1 MRPSPPVVA
10 AFLIALVFSALPR
23 LPARAQAAQSPGSE
37 TAGRLTLSTKS
48 PDAKTEFWKGMENW
62 QTGAYTS
69 ATRHFRRAHEM
80 DKDFALARLLAM
92 GDRGAGDNPVERDRA
107 VADAARQSAEEGL
120 FALMWRE
127 KSFGNPARTKAML
140 AAAMQLMPNEPSVAV
155 EWLWISSGEAKDAK
169 VALDS
174 ARVWR
179 TRFANYA
186 PVVFP
191 ISFLDLAVGDTAG
204 ALRAAEEYTRLAP
217 GTGAAFGNYGFLLQ
231 QVGRYDEAEA
241 QYRKGM
247 VLSTHPDYGWDPSGA
262 LAEMYML
269 RGRYTDA
276 RAVTTQA
283 LARATDAG
291 DSALYLSQLAGTHFA
306 TGDSR
311 RGLQL
316 LEQAR
321 QKSPTVGSS
330 QNPQPL
336 DYILAEANAIYGDP
350 NTMRSYLG
358 RIRAQN
364 ATDSAILAA
373 NYAFDYAYAGQLDSA
388 MAYSD
393 RLEKFTTVPWTGG
406 WAHRGRGVA
415 LAIAKQC
422 ARAQGELTQAAG
434 AASPQVRLAR
444 AECELQSGNRTA
456 ALALRDQAMTSLDFA
471 IFGPASV
478 RERVRLA
485 QMK

>member
-217 GTGAAFGNYGFLLQ
+217 GTGAAFGNYGFLL
-231 QVGRYDEAEA
+231 
-241 QYRKGM
+241 
-247 VLSTHPDYGWDPSGA
+247 
-262 LAEMYML
+262 
-269 RGRYTDA
+269 
-276 RAVTTQA
+276 
-283 LARATDAG
+283 
-291 DSALYLSQLAGTHFA
+291 
-306 TGDSR
+306 
-311 RGLQL
+311 
-316 LEQAR
+316 
-321 QKSPTVGSS
+321 
-330 QNPQPL
+330 
-336 DYILAEANAIYGDP
+336 
-350 NTMRSYLG
+350 
-358 RIRAQN
+358 
-364 ATDSAILAA
+364 
-373 NYAFDYAYAGQLDSA
+373 
-388 MAYSD
+388 
-393 RLEKFTTVPWTGG
+393 
-406 WAHRGRGVA
+406 
-415 LAIAKQC
+415 
-422 ARAQGELTQAAG
+422 
-434 AASPQVRLAR
+434 
-444 AECELQSGNRTA
+444 
-456 ALALRDQAMTSLDFA
+456 
-471 IFGPASV
+471 
-478 RERVRLA
+478 
-485 QMK
+485 